1 MKLYGADGKELMVIN
16 TIERDG
22 STLAVKGKIFGTM
35 PLTAKLTPSE
45 LRRGFRLMNWR
56 TLWFAFTLPFRR
68 G

>member
-45 LRRGFRLMNWR
+45 LRRGFQLMNWR